1 LIGSQV
7 EGQPTTGQAGAWLHN
22 MGDSL
27 VDKHPNL
34 DAKVVEEDITALEIL
49 GMLALI
55 ILALCLCCWC
65 CAGRMGSRY
74 IVRPRYQFSYVIY
87 FIT

>member
-1 LIGSQV
+1 MIGSQV

-34 DAKVVEEDITALEIL
+34 DAKVVEEDITALEHVVCWTEWQLLKIPNL
-49 GMLALI
+49 GRKSIDELKSYLHSKGLALKEK
-55 ILALCLCCWC
+55 A
-65 CAGRMGSRY
+65 
-74 IVRPRYQFSYVIY
+74 
-87 FIT
+87 